1 MMVVREVSCLGLF
14 ATFALTRRVS
24 PRGDSSRIVLCRAL
38 SPRRLS
44 VECGWGIAGFGE
56 RHPTPSGSYALLS
69 PPCFRSTQA
78 APPPLHHAAATVT
91 VSSYDVSSG
100 AVAPAPLP
108 PSTAAEGLSHSVSAP
123 CFSMEPRNW
132 LEYSGRASTD
142 LLGS

>member
-1 MMVVREVSCLGLF
+1 MPQDPLKSTHQIPPSHLSNATPLSPCPF
-14 ATFALTRRVS
+14 A
-24 PRGDSSRIVLCRAL
+24 AL